1 MGRMTRIAAG
11 ILMACIAIAL
21 AIFGSVSMFVPVSAS
36 WELTDRVSVV
46 PHFYDGR
53 VRVFVFWCP
62 FEPIE
67 VIPAAQGPDFR
78 VQRKPTPDSGNP
90 RTAPP
95 PNWSSRRWG
104 TRISIGNARAVPSFG
119 GRWRA
124 NLAAGWRAPLVGGRP
139 ITEMTYFRLPI
150 WIIVVALL
158 IHPIRAVVLGPLR
171 DRRRRRNNECTNCG
185 YNLTGLPEPRCP
197 ECGTGFAD
205 RFAAE
210 DALP

>member
-1 MGRMTRIAAG
+1 
-11 ILMACIAIAL
+11 MACLAIAL

-67 VIPAAQGPDFR
+67 VISAAYGPDFR
-78 VQRKPTPDSGNP
+78 VQRKPTPDSGGP
-90 RTAPP
+90 RSASPV
-95 PNWSSRRWG
+95 NWSSVGRPLRV
-104 TRISIGNARAVPSFG
+104 TIGNARAVPSFG

-124 NLAAGWRAPLVGGRP
+124 NLAAGWRTPRVGGP
-139 ITEMTYFRLPI
+139 PVVEMTYFRLPV
-150 WIIVVALL
+150 WITVVALL

-171 DRRRRRNNECTNCG
+171 ERRRRRSNECVNCG

-197 ECGTGFAD
+197 ECGAGFAN
-205 RFAAE
+205 RFPAE
-210 DALP
+210 DALR